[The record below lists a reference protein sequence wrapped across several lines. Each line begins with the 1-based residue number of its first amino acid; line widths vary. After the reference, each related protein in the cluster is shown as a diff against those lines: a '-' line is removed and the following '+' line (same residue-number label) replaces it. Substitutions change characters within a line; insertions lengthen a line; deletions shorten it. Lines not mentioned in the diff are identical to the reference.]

1 MENEEKK
8 KKDKVMYEG
17 NVSLNNKDFDTT
29 LIINESRLIFQKKK
43 GLLVK
48 KDVIVKE
55 VLLDD
60 VKVIKDRAKI
70 EVEKERVLIHTN
82 SGEVK
87 FSCEKENDAKK
98 IVSEIKNL
106 LEGPAK
112 KEKMM
117 NFAKGAATIAGAVG
131 AGVGTVAGGVKL
143 ASKLDKDSIKKV
155 LNAAE
160 KAVDIYDSIKNKNNK
175 K

>member
-70 EVEKERVLIHTN
+70 EVEKER
-82 SGEVK
+82 
-87 FSCEKENDAKK
+87 A
-98 IVSEIKNL
+98 
-106 LEGPAK
+106 
-112 KEKMM
+112 
-117 NFAKGAATIAGAVG
+117 
-131 AGVGTVAGGVKL
+131 
-143 ASKLDKDSIKKV
+143 V
-155 LNAAE
+155 LNVIIFRRQL
-160 KAVDIYDSIKNKNNK
+160 K
-175 K
+175 